1 MFIDKR
7 SALYAEKLYE
17 GLECDVLKTSLEA
30 AEFVQ
35 YIDNTWH
42 ALKVA
47 VGNEV
52 GLLCKSTDIDS
63 HEVMD
68 NFAKNTKLNLSLYYL
83 KSGFA
88 FGGSCLP
95 KDTQGTM
102 HMDYPIQKTEIY
114 RQTLPS
120 PPNPVVDLQSLMPGP
135 APSAST
141 EITAGM

>member
-1 MFIDKR
+1 M
-7 SALYAEKLYE
+7 
-17 GLECDVLKTSLEA
+17 LKTSLEA

-68 NFAKNTKLNLSLYYL
+68 IFAKDTKLNLSLYYL
-83 KSGFA
+83 KPGFA

-102 HMDYPIQKTEIY
+102 HMAAIHDHGLPLSRKQKYTDRHFPLRRI
-114 RQTLPS
+114 RSWTC
-120 PPNPVVDLQSLMPGP
+120 NH
-135 APSAST
+135 
-141 EITAGM
+141 